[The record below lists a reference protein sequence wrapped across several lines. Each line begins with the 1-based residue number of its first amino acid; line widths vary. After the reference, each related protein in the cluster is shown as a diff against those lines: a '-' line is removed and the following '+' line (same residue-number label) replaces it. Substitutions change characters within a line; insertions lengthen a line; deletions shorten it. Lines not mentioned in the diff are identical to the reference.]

1 MTRPR
6 SADATGCPFGTA
18 TRTVLPRASRSS
30 PYPPFPLPDRRAA
43 ARVARV
49 FALATLVSLA
59 AAPCARADDAAVES
73 LMKKSNC
80 FKCHA
85 VDKKKDGPSFKETA
99 AKYKGKADAEAKL
112 YTHLTTNPK
121 VKIDGKEEE
130 HDSLKTKDDAQ
141 IKEVIRWILA
151 K

>member
-1 MTRPR
+1 MR
-6 SADATGCPFGTA
+6 SAMTL
-18 TRTVLPRASRSS
+18 VV
-30 PYPPFPLPDRRAA
+30 AA
-43 ARVARV
+43 AM
-49 FALATLVSLA
+49 ALGASPAV
-59 AAPCARADDAAVES
+59 RADDASVEA

-85 VDKKKDGPSFKETA
+85 VDKKKDGPAFKETA

-121 VKIDGKEEE
+121 VKVDGKEEE
-130 HDSLKTKDDAQ
+130 HDNLKTKNDAEV
-141 IKEVIRWILA
+141 KEVVKWILA

>member
-85 VDKKKDGPSFKETA
+85 IDKKKDGPSFRETA
-99 AKYKGKADAEAKL
+99 AKYKGKADAEEKL
-112 YTHLTTNPK
+112 YVHLTTNPK
-121 VKIDGKEEE
+121 VKVDGKEES

-141 IKEVIRWILA
+141 IREVIKWILSR
-151 K
+151 

>member
-1 MTRPR
+1 MRK
-6 SADATGCPFGTA
+6 ATVVALGA
-18 TRTVLPRASRSS
+18 VL
-30 PYPPFPLPDRRAA
+30 
-43 ARVARV
+43 
-49 FALATLVSLA
+49 ALG
-59 AAPCARADDAAVES
+59 AAPAARADDAAVES

-85 VDKKKDGPSFKETA
+85 VDKKKDGPAFKETA

-141 IKEVIRWILA
+141 IREVIRWILA

>member
-1 MTRPR
+1 MRK
-6 SADATGCPFGTA
+6 ATVVALGA
-18 TRTVLPRASRSS
+18 VLA
-30 PYPPFPLPDRRAA
+30 LG
-43 ARVARV
+43 VAPV
-49 FALATLVSLA
+49 
-59 AAPCARADDAAVES
+59 ARADDAAVES

>member
-1 MTRPR
+1 MRM
-6 SADATGCPFGTA
+6 ATVVA
-18 TRTVLPRASRSS
+18 LVAVL
-30 PYPPFPLPDRRAA
+30 
-43 ARVARV
+43 
-49 FALATLVSLA
+49 ALG
-59 AAPCARADDAAVES
+59 AAPVARADDAAVES

-85 VDKKKDGPSFKETA
+85 VDKKKDGPAFKETA

-141 IKEVIRWILA
+141 IKDVIRWILA